1 MEKKYAS
8 ERTVAVIDEAID
20 ALQRG
25 SEAPESPIKKFHN
38 QQERDELRR
47 LAKRLRKGQIHP
59 PYGNIL
65 SGPELADIYE
75 LTILRDEIIEAA
87 HKDLRRAIAQ
97 LEKLIQEEGA
107 AVNQTFY
114 AMLRDAEEEAIVL
127 GPGSEGARRVPH
139 MNFIIEIARKG
150 ESLYRRKSSSD
161 SVHVGPRLTKNPVAA
176 MILAEIF
183 ALTAAEIIDSPPDG
197 ETLLMF
203 PAEGGDPA
211 RGRVL
216 MRIGLGKASWIGSFE
231 LGDTEHNTVQ
241 LLPDGKHLFVSA
253 GGAGYIL
260 DARSRALV
268 ERIGND
274 VVSVGDAFMGS
285 VFIVTHGHRSFEAF
299 GIPGRLWKTGT
310 IGCGGFRGL
319 TFEGEEFV
327 GEARQEG
334 EPEWAAFSVKL
345 LNGEVSFRADRPG

>member
-1 MEKKYAS
+1 
-8 ERTVAVIDEAID
+8 
-20 ALQRG
+20 
-25 SEAPESPIKKFHN
+25 
-38 QQERDELRR
+38 
-47 LAKRLRKGQIHP
+47 
-59 PYGNIL
+59 
-65 SGPELADIYE
+65 
-75 LTILRDEIIEAA
+75 
-87 HKDLRRAIAQ
+87 
-97 LEKLIQEEGA
+97 
-107 AVNQTFY
+107 
-114 AMLRDAEEEAIVL
+114 
-127 GPGSEGARRVPH
+127 
-139 MNFIIEIARKG
+139 
-150 ESLYRRKSSSD
+150 
-161 SVHVGPRLTKNPVAA
+161 
-176 MILAEIF
+176 MIMAEIY
-183 ALTAAEIIDSPPDG
+183 ALTAAQILDSPPDG

-216 MRIGLGKASWIGSFE
+216 MRIGVGKASWIGSFE
-231 LGDTEHNTVQ
+231 QGDTEHNTVQ

-274 VVSVGDAFMGS
+274 VVSVGDAYMGS
-285 VFIVTHGHRSFEAF
+285 VFIVTHDHRSFEAF

-334 EPEWAAFSVKL
+334 EPDWARFSVKL